1 MSKNTTLDISYED
14 YDKLQVRFQSLWIQN
29 HQLKEL
35 VVKLQDQLEELRG
48 LIQYMQDYQ

>member
-1 MSKNTTLDISYED
+1 MSKNATLDISYED